1 MEKKDSEIFKPLV
14 IKAEKYL
21 RDYCE
26 GKQEDDERARLALK
40 VFSVYRRIL
49 KVEKERKEIKAEW
62 EKLVAVVNQMK
73 KSDKENKKRQQ
84 NKREN
89 TIKNRR

>member
-1 MEKKDSEIFKPLV
+1 LV